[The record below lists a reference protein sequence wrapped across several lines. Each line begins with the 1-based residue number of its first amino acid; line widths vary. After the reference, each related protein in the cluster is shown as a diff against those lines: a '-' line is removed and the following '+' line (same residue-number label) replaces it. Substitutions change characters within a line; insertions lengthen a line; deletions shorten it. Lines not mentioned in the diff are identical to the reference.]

1 MSMFILYL
9 LLPLLIGGIA
19 ALLTGMTETGKRYS
33 KYAAFAGALGS
44 SLITLAVF
52 LNPGMLQYGQIEWF
66 TAIGNIFPLSF
77 SFGYINQILLML
89 IGLISPLIFLY
100 SMGYM
105 DEPGEQ
111 GRYYIELSVFAAS
124 MTLLAISGGFIT
136 LFIAWEGLGITSYLL
151 IGFWNNKDAPPYAA
165 RKAITTI
172 VIGDIMM
179 LAGILL
185 IWVSLSTFNFTAIIS
200 SIEAMSHV
208 PSIIIV
214 ALLLVIFGAFTKSA
228 QFPFHEWLSD
238 AMEGPTPVSA
248 FLHSS
253 TMVKAGVFIAILL
266 LPIIAYSNLLWVLL
280 TFGIITSIIGAF
292 NASASTHLKKILA
305 YSTIEDLGLMFV
317 ALGLNAVAAA
327 VALFIV
333 QAIYKAL
340 LFMSAGSIMK
350 ANDDE
355 VDIHKL
361 YSFNR
366 NRTLLWVG
374 IIGVIS
380 IAGIFP
386 ASGFFGK
393 VLIDT
398 AASSNATVYIIL
410 TVLDFVTGFYIFR
423 WLLTPIKKEDMSSA
437 IAIKAKYSALSKTM
451 TIPQVILAAAVFIL
465 TIFFLHLLTSI
476 NLQAAAVLM
485 AASLFGVLSAYMLS
499 RTSPDNL
506 WERSR
511 ARNFFSKGFFVNAA
525 YAYIAAGVSAVSVGI
540 ESLDNAINRIVY
552 TGADGVLR
560 IGNSMKRSGTGIVNT
575 YVAGFAIG
583 LIIILVIL
591 VFAV

>member
-280 TFGIITSIIGAF
+280 AFGIITSIIGAF

-366 NRTLLWVG
+366 NRTLFWVG

>member
-366 NRTLLWVG
+366 NRTLFWVG